1 MWRYGIIAAYLAVL
15 ACAQQAAEYPI
26 EAYVQLDT
34 LLPSTIA
41 EWTGAKLVLVN
52 RSERTIHCIPRVIIT
67 KEGRLLA
74 RTKVPRTHAWNLVPG
89 GQLLLHG
96 AQLWEGLVFP
106 DDPRHLDQRWLPL
119 GDTGIVTICI
129 HITDSLGIEH
139 FAAPLCIERRIFHYH
154 LPLPLSPVI
163 SDTLRWGRSARH
175 VVHFQWMP
183 VLPWRP
189 ATCYIVRCYPLP
201 DTLSIA
207 EAVRVQQPLLE
218 QRVCNTT
225 TLQWRR
231 PNLPFG
237 RYVWTVRAID
247 EHTELPI
254 ATSDGYSLPATFYV
268 DAKSV
273 SRRPVS
279 HSQRRKR

>member
-1 MWRYGIIAAYLAVL
+1 MWRYGIVAAYLAVSM
-15 ACAQQAAEYPI
+15 CAQQAVEYPI

-41 EWTGAKLVLVN
+41 EWTAAKLVLVN

-74 RTKVPRTHAWNLVPG
+74 RTKVPLSHAWNLVAG
-89 GQLLLHG
+89 AQLHLDG

-106 DDPRHLDQRWLPL
+106 DNPRHLDRRWLPL
-119 GDTGIVTICI
+119 SDTGIVNICI

-154 LPLPLSPVI
+154 LPIPLSPVI
-163 SDTLRWGRSARH
+163 SDTLRLGRSARRD
-175 VVHFQWMP
+175 VHFQWMP

-225 TLQWRR
+225 TLQWH
-231 PNLPFG
+231 PPQLPFG
-237 RYVWTVRAID
+237 RYVWAVRAID

-254 ATSDGYSLPATFYV
+254 ATSDGYSIPATFYV
-268 DAKSV
+268 DDKSAL
-273 SRRPVS
+273 RRPAS
-279 HSQRRKR
+279 HSQQRKR